1 MSKEKIFIISGED
14 SGDLHGAKLIAS
26 IKQVN
31 PNTEFF
37 GIGGNRMQKQGLQLT
52 EHIKNLNVIGIF
64 EVVKH
69 YSRIKKIFNNTI
81 SEIKKINPDKIVLID
96 YPGFNLRL
104 AKKLSALNINITYF
118 ILPQVWAW
126 KESRAKTL
134 QQYCNKLISIIPFE
148 QKWFSQKNITVHYA
162 GHPLSELSDL
172 TFDRGSFCQRHGI
185 PEENKIIILMPG
197 SRSVEI
203 KRHWKIFENAV
214 KNLRKQHQNLSF
226 VLLEGDNVSIS
237 SSVNLVKIKENQY
250 EAIGIA
256 DAAIVCSGT
265 ATLETAMLR
274 CPMIVCYKLSWPT
287 WILAQMLSKV
297 KYLSLVNLIAEDK
310 VVDEYL
316 QNKMTAKNL
325 ASGVNNLFK
334 NENRDTVVE
343 KYKRLIEKLK
353 TNENIRIKKPLDEN
367 KKEIPTAMVM
377 CGKAINGYKS
387 LFSLVKKFV
396 KYNF

>member
-37 GIGGNRMQKQGLQLT
+37 GIGGNRMQKEGLQLT

-104 AKKLSALNINITYF
+104 AKKLSALNIDITYF

-148 QKWFSQKNITVHYA
+148 KKWFSQKNITVHYA

-172 TFDRGSFCQRHGI
+172 NFDRNSFCQRHGI

-203 KRHWKIFENAV
+203 KRHWKIFEKAV
-214 KNLRKQHQNLSF
+214 KNLRRQHQNFSF
-226 VLLEGDNVSIS
+226 VLLEGDNVNIS
-237 SSVNLVKIKENQY
+237 SSLNLVKIKENQY

-274 CPMIVCYKLSWPT
+274 CPMIVCYKLSLPT

-297 KYLSLVNLIAEDK
+297 KYLSLANLIAEDK
-310 VVDEYL
+310 IVDEYL
-316 QNKMTAKNL
+316 QGKMTAINL
-325 ASGVNNLFK
+325 SIGINGLFK
-334 NENRDTVVE
+334 NENRDIVIK

-353 TNENIRIKKPLDEN
+353 TNENPYASAARHIYD
-367 KKEIPTAMVM
+367 
-377 CGKAINGYKS
+377 
-387 LFSLVKKFV
+387 
-396 KYNF
+396 

>member
-14 SGDLHGAKLIAS
+14 SGDLHGAKLMAS

-37 GIGGNRMQKQGLQLT
+37 GIGGNRMQKEGLQLT
-52 EHIKNLNVIGIF
+52 EHIKNLNIIGIF

-81 SEIKKINPDKIVLID
+81 SEIKKINPDKVILID

-104 AKKLSALNINITYF
+104 AKKLSTLNIDITYF

-148 QKWFSQKNITVHYA
+148 QKWFSQKNIPVHYA

-203 KRHWKIFENAV
+203 KRHWKIFEKAV
-214 KNLRKQHQNLSF
+214 QNLRKQHQNFSF
-226 VLLEGDNVSIS
+226 VLLEGDNVNIS
-237 SSVNLVKIKENQY
+237 SSVNIVKIKENQY

-325 ASGVNNLFK
+325 TSGVNNLFK

-353 TNENIRIKKPLDEN
+353 TNENPYTSAARYIYD
-367 KKEIPTAMVM
+367 
-377 CGKAINGYKS
+377 
-387 LFSLVKKFV
+387 
-396 KYNF
+396 

>member
-14 SGDLHGAKLIAS
+14 SGDLHGAKLMAS

-37 GIGGNRMQKQGLQLT
+37 GIGGNRMQKEGLRLT
-52 EHIKNLNVIGIF
+52 EHIKNLNIIGIF

-104 AKKLSALNINITYF
+104 AKKLSTLNIDITYF

-148 QKWFSQKNITVHYA
+148 QKWFSQKNIPVHYA

-203 KRHWKIFENAV
+203 KRHWKIFEKAV
-214 KNLRKQHQNLSF
+214 QNLRKQHQNFSF
-226 VLLEGDNVSIS
+226 VLLEGDNVNIS
-237 SSVNLVKIKENQY
+237 SSVNIVKIKENQY

-334 NENRDTVVE
+334 NENRDTVIE

-353 TNENIRIKKPLDEN
+353 TNENPYTSAARYIYD
-367 KKEIPTAMVM
+367 
-377 CGKAINGYKS
+377 
-387 LFSLVKKFV
+387 
-396 KYNF
+396 

>member
-26 IKQVN
+26 IKQIN

-37 GIGGNRMQKQGLQLT
+37 GIGGNRMQREGLQLT

-69 YSRIKKIFNNTI
+69 YARIKKIFNNTI
-81 SEIKKINPDKIVLID
+81 SEIKKINPDKVILID

-104 AKKLSALNINITYF
+104 AKKLSTLNIDITYF

-148 QKWFSQKNITVHYA
+148 QKWFSQKNIPVHYA

-203 KRHWKIFENAV
+203 KRHWKIFEKAV
-214 KNLRKQHQNLSF
+214 QNLRKQHQNFSF
-226 VLLEGDNVSIS
+226 VLLEGDNVNIS
-237 SSVNLVKIKENQY
+237 SSVNIVKIKENQY

-353 TNENIRIKKPLDEN
+353 TNENPYTSAARYIYD
-367 KKEIPTAMVM
+367 
-377 CGKAINGYKS
+377 
-387 LFSLVKKFV
+387 
-396 KYNF
+396 

>member
-14 SGDLHGAKLIAS
+14 SGDLHGAKLMAS

-37 GIGGNRMQKQGLQLT
+37 GIGGNRMQKEGLQLT

-96 YPGFNLRL
+96 YPGFNLSL

-148 QKWFSQKNITVHYA
+148 KKWFSQKNITVHYA

-172 TFDRGSFCQRHGI
+172 TFDRNSFCQRHGI

-203 KRHWKIFENAV
+203 KRHWKIFEKAV
-214 KNLRKQHQNLSF
+214 QNLRKQHQNFSF
-226 VLLEGDNVSIS
+226 VLLEGDNVNIS
-237 SSVNLVKIKENQY
+237 SSVNIVKIKENQY

-297 KYLSLVNLIAEDK
+297 KYLSLVNLIAEDR

-353 TNENIRIKKPLDEN
+353 TNENSYASAARYIYD
-367 KKEIPTAMVM
+367 
-377 CGKAINGYKS
+377 
-387 LFSLVKKFV
+387 
-396 KYNF
+396 

>member
-37 GIGGNRMQKQGLQLT
+37 GIGGNRMQKEGLQLT

-104 AKKLSALNINITYF
+104 AKKLSALNIDITYF

-148 QKWFSQKNITVHYA
+148 QKWFSQKNIAVHYA

-297 KYLSLVNLIAEDK
+297 KYLSLVNLIAEDR

-353 TNENIRIKKPLDEN
+353 TNENPYTSAARYIYD
-367 KKEIPTAMVM
+367 
-377 CGKAINGYKS
+377 
-387 LFSLVKKFV
+387 
-396 KYNF
+396 

>member
-26 IKQVN
+26 IKQIN
-31 PNTEFF
+31 PEAEFF
-37 GIGGNRMQKQGLQLT
+37 GIGGNRMQREGLQLT

-81 SEIKKINPDKIVLID
+81 NEIKKINPDKVILID

-104 AKKLSALNINITYF
+104 AKRLSTLNMDITYF

-126 KESRAKTL
+126 KESRTKTL
-134 QQYCNKLISIIPFE
+134 QQHCNKLISIIPFE
-148 QKWFSQKNITVHYA
+148 RKWFSQKNISVHYA

-172 TFDRGSFCQRHGI
+172 TFDRNSFCQKHGI

-203 KRHWKIFENAV
+203 KRHWKIFEKAV
-214 KNLRKQHQNLSF
+214 KKLRKQHQNLSF
-226 VLLEGDNVSIS
+226 VLLEGDNVDIS
-237 SSVNLVKIKENQY
+237 SSVDLVKIKENQY

-297 KYLSLVNLIAEDK
+297 KYLSLVNLIAEDR

-334 NENRDTVVE
+334 NENRDVVVE

-353 TNENIRIKKPLDEN
+353 TNENPYTSAARYIHD
-367 KKEIPTAMVM
+367 
-377 CGKAINGYKS
+377 
-387 LFSLVKKFV
+387 
-396 KYNF
+396 

>member
-26 IKQVN
+26 IKQIN

-37 GIGGNRMQKQGLQLT
+37 GIGGSRMQREGLQLT

-104 AKKLSALNINITYF
+104 AKKLSTLNIDITYF

-148 QKWFSQKNITVHYA
+148 QKWFSQKNIPVHYA

-203 KRHWKIFENAV
+203 KRHWKIFEKAV
-214 KNLRKQHQNLSF
+214 QNLRKQHQNFSF
-226 VLLEGDNVSIS
+226 VLLEGDNVNIS
-237 SSVNLVKIKENQY
+237 SSVNIVKIKENQY

-325 ASGVNNLFK
+325 TSGVNNLFK

-353 TNENIRIKKPLDEN
+353 TNENPYTSAARYIYD
-367 KKEIPTAMVM
+367 
-377 CGKAINGYKS
+377 
-387 LFSLVKKFV
+387 
-396 KYNF
+396 

>member
-37 GIGGNRMQKQGLQLT
+37 GIGGNRMQKEGLQLT

-104 AKKLSALNINITYF
+104 AKKLSVLNIDITYF

-203 KRHWKIFENAV
+203 KRHWKIFEKAV

-226 VLLEGDNVSIS
+226 VLLEGDNVNIS

-353 TNENIRIKKPLDEN
+353 TNENPYTSAARYIYD
-367 KKEIPTAMVM
+367 
-377 CGKAINGYKS
+377 
-387 LFSLVKKFV
+387 
-396 KYNF
+396 

>member
-14 SGDLHGAKLIAS
+14 SGDLHGAKLMAS

-37 GIGGNRMQKQGLQLT
+37 GIGGNRMQKEGLQLT
-52 EHIKNLNVIGIF
+52 EHIKNLNIIGIF

-104 AKKLSALNINITYF
+104 AKKLSTLNIDITYF

-148 QKWFSQKNITVHYA
+148 QKWFSQKNIPVHYA

-203 KRHWKIFENAV
+203 KRHWKIFEKAV
-214 KNLRKQHQNLSF
+214 QNLRKQHQNFSF
-226 VLLEGDNVSIS
+226 VLLEGDNVNIS
-237 SSVNLVKIKENQY
+237 SSVNIVKIKENQY

-325 ASGVNNLFK
+325 TSGVNNLFK

-353 TNENIRIKKPLDEN
+353 TNENPYTSAARYIYD
-367 KKEIPTAMVM
+367 
-377 CGKAINGYKS
+377 
-387 LFSLVKKFV
+387 
-396 KYNF
+396 

>member
-37 GIGGNRMQKQGLQLT
+37 GIGCNRMQKEGLQLT

-104 AKKLSALNINITYF
+104 AKKLSALNIDITYF

-148 QKWFSQKNITVHYA
+148 QKWFSQKNRTVHYA

-334 NENRDTVVE
+334 NENRDTVVK

-353 TNENIRIKKPLDEN
+353 TNENPYASAARYI
-367 KKEIPTAMVM
+367 
-377 CGKAINGYKS
+377 
-387 LFSLVKKFV
+387 
-396 KYNF
+396 

>member
-14 SGDLHGAKLIAS
+14 SGDLHGAKLMAS

-37 GIGGNRMQKQGLQLT
+37 GIGGNRMQKEGLQLT

-148 QKWFSQKNITVHYA
+148 KKWFSQKNITVHYA

-172 TFDRGSFCQRHGI
+172 TFDRDSFCQRHGI

-203 KRHWKIFENAV
+203 KRHWKIFEKAV
-214 KNLRKQHQNLSF
+214 QNLRKQHQNFSF
-226 VLLEGDNVSIS
+226 VLLEGDNVNIS
-237 SSVNLVKIKENQY
+237 SSVNIVKIKENQY

-287 WILAQMLSKV
+287 WILAQMLSKI
-297 KYLSLVNLIAEDK
+297 KYLSLVNLIAEDR

-353 TNENIRIKKPLDEN
+353 TNENPYTSAARYIYD
-367 KKEIPTAMVM
+367 
-377 CGKAINGYKS
+377 
-387 LFSLVKKFV
+387 
-396 KYNF
+396 